1 MIILPEVVS
10 KKCRQLYPYG
20 SKSFIREVKGTWKQ
34 SGHKASLPQLEFCG
48 SVIYSSMLGECG
60 FACEEILE
68 ENSHLDEIILGFD
81 TEWPVT
87 YRSNESSSSRT
98 SLIQICAQKEKCY
111 LFHVNNLRRLPLAMI
126 HLMEHPKTKLVGVNI
141 TSDLWKLGRDFDISV
156 KSIIE
161 TKVID
166 LGKYANEV
174 LQCSQNWSLAGLVLH
189 VLKMDINKDITVR
202 KRRMDYRTAL
212 KLQYLL
218 ASNHKNPSLCEKTNN
233 TLVLIEHDP
242 VYTVG
247 IRDKSYS
254 HEDEKKLKALGA
266 EFHRTNRGG
275 LITFHGPGQ
284 LVVYPIINLKE
295 FKPSM
300 RWYVSQLENTVI
312 ALCKKYDI
320 TASTSPHTGVWV
332 EDRKICAIGIHGSR
346 FVTTHGIALNCSTN
360 LEWFSHIVPCGI
372 EGKEVTSLTN
382 ERNELISIENAIPIF
397 LSCFSE
403 QFN

>member
-60 FACEEILE
+60 FACEEIL
-68 ENSHLDEIILGFD
+68 
-81 TEWPVT
+81 V
-87 YRSNESSSSRT
+87 
-98 SLIQICAQKEKCY
+98 
-111 LFHVNNLRRLPLAMI
+111 
-126 HLMEHPKTKLVGVNI
+126 LV
-141 TSDLWKLGRDFDISV
+141 
-156 KSIIE
+156 
-161 TKVID
+161 
-166 LGKYANEV
+166 
-174 LQCSQNWSLAGLVLH
+174 AG
-189 VLKMDINKDITVR
+189 
-202 KRRMDYRTAL
+202 RMDYRTAL

>member
-1 MIILPEVVS
+1 MQEYPFSWNSYLSLLFQLPIPLS
-10 KKCRQLYPYG
+10 KDHSP
-20 SKSFIREVKGTWKQ
+20 
-34 SGHKASLPQLEFCG
+34 
-48 SVIYSSMLGECG
+48 
-60 FACEEILE
+60 
-68 ENSHLDEIILGFD
+68 ENRDR
-81 TEWPVT
+81 V
-87 YRSNESSSSRT
+87 
-98 SLIQICAQKEKCY
+98 
-111 LFHVNNLRRLPLAMI
+111 
-126 HLMEHPKTKLVGVNI
+126 LV
-141 TSDLWKLGRDFDISV
+141 
-156 KSIIE
+156 
-161 TKVID
+161 
-166 LGKYANEV
+166 
-174 LQCSQNWSLAGLVLH
+174 AG
-189 VLKMDINKDITVR
+189 
-202 KRRMDYRTAL
+202 RMDYRTAL

>member
-1 MIILPEVVS
+1 MYFSVVVKLSEELVNELERSIL
-10 KKCRQLYPYG
+10 Q
-20 SKSFIREVKGTWKQ
+20 Q